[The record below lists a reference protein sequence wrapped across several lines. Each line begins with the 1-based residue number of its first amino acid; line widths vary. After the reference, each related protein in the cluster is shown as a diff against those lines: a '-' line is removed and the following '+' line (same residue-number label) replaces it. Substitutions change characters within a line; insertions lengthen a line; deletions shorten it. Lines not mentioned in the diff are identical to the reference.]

1 MHPSVNAVS
10 YIIRMLCEVGNKQSA
25 LRRKVKKV
33 KNVPLLLCVVKLH

>member
-10 YIIRMLCEVGNKQSA
+10 YIIWLLCEVGNKQYA

-33 KNVPLLLCVVKLH
+33 KNVLLMLCVVK